1 MQQNE
6 LLVLVWWCD
15 CCFVCVCYVCDIIGR
30 YVLLIGGSL
39 NPYCSGKLNHFNHR
53 FLPLFYAHEDETA
66 TFTKTGSGQTD
77 GNLKKRG
84 WFAHN
89 CPRRCIWVVGYL

>member
-39 NPYCSGKLNHFNHR
+39 NPYCSGKFKPFQPSISSTR
-53 FLPLFYAHEDETA
+53 PTHEDETA
-66 TFTKTGSGQTD
+66 TKTGSGPPD
-77 GNLKKRG
+77 GNLTY
-84 WFAHN
+84 
-89 CPRRCIWVVGYL
+89 IWVVGYL

>member
-15 CCFVCVCYVCDIIGR
+15 CCFVCVCYVCDIVGR

-39 NPYCSGKLNHFNHR
+39 NPYCSGKLNHFNH
-53 FLPLFYAHEDETA
+53 
-66 TFTKTGSGQTD
+66 
-77 GNLKKRG
+77 
-84 WFAHN
+84 
-89 CPRRCIWVVGYL
+89 